1 MSRWINQGGIIMNRN
16 RHLSTKANQ
25 KIVHSGAN
33 HNEMSH
39 VVVCP
44 TYEKHVQRH
53 LEKEYATSTRKKR
66 DKMMARDRYIKRMG
80 MN

>member
-1 MSRWINQGGIIMNRN
+1 MNRN

-66 DKMMARDRYIKRMG
+66 DKMMALDRWRNRDK
-80 MN
+80 